1 MIALPELQLGYQF
14 IPKVGTTS
22 LFTFFYTCVHGVD
35 YDPMR
40 QGRDGRPVFVHRY
53 FIGGDCP
60 DARDVDNSAA
70 AVADYG
76 GYYRFALTRDPVR
89 RFLSMYVNRVIQKR
103 ELAANSPYAQAIMH
117 AGLPFDP
124 DINLLVR
131 HLEAYLDCHASL
143 LHHAR
148 PMMDFLGPDLSVYD
162 RIADLSAMNT
172 VVEEIKA
179 HWCRVGMAAR
189 AATATLPGKM
199 QRCGVRLDLECLTP
213 RSFERL
219 LDYYHADY
227 AELPTVSLP
236 EIKAAYARVA
246 MGAAQI
252 PPSSAARQAVPAAVT
267 IGR

>member
-1 MIALPELQLGYQF
+1 MIVLPALQLGYQF

-22 LFTFFYTCVHGVD
+22 LFTFFYTCLHGTG
-35 YDPMR
+35 YDPLR
-40 QGRDGRPVFVHRY
+40 HGRNGRPMFVHRY

-60 DARDVDNSAA
+60 DASDVDNTAA
-70 AVADYG
+70 AVAGYD

-103 ELAANSPYAQAIMH
+103 ELAANSPYAKAIMQ

-131 HLEAYLDCHASL
+131 HLEAYLDCHGSL

-179 HWCRVGMAAR
+179 HWCRAGMAGR
-189 AATATLPGKM
+189 AATVDGPAKM
-199 QRCGVRLDLECLTP
+199 QRCGVRLGLECLTP
-213 RSFERL
+213 RSFEKL

-227 AELPTVSLP
+227 TALPTVSLS
-236 EIKAAYARVA
+236 EVKAAYARVA
-246 MGAAQI
+246 MGTARGQAYSAVQRNAPVVTAA
-252 PPSSAARQAVPAAVT
+252 
-267 IGR
+267 GR